1 MVENERETYVVGDDH
16 AAFPRYV
23 LGEKLRLLKQA
34 RANVN
39 GIGAIT
45 QADIHGNHAFGVC
58 RGGCHAERG
67 GAGRHA
73 FGVCRGG
80 CHAERGGAGRVADG
94 GGGGEEERMDEG
106 GEEAEQEEER
116 KGGEIC
122 DRHWVPA
129 SCERVATCCM
139 HEV

>member
-1 MVENERETYVVGDDH
+1 MHIFAMVENERETYVVGDDH

-23 LGEKLRLLKQA
+23 LGEKLRLLEQA

-45 QADIHGNHAFGVC
+45 QADIHGNHAFG
-58 RGGCHAERG
+58 GCHAERG
-67 GAGRHA
+67 GAGRA
-73 FGVCRGG
+73 
-80 CHAERGGAGRVADG
+80 ADG

-116 KGGEIC
+116 KGGAIC
-122 DRHWVPA
+122 DQHWVPA

-139 HEV
+139 HEQV